1 MWQCYVHKLRAWVA
15 GDDGV
20 PVRPYLMLVIST
32 EDGALLT
39 CEPGDTDGE
48 GVGGNVVK
56 SAPSAETVMA
66 FLQRVMTYPRV
77 MNTSKAGEKRTPS
90 RPSAIRFADTAT
102 AAMHLGDPDK
112 WADETACPYVRS
124 CAAGLAVLGVHDCT
138 FAPVP
143 QQLVREIIR
152 GQIEPNM
159 APQNQE
165 WGTQHL
171 PGLCQSVEGFTPAF
185 GASLFAAAAS
195 FARAAPQEGP
205 YASPIAL
212 CSGRMSR

>member
-32 EDGALLT
+32 EVGVGRGGHTYPVPITLNSRGCSSFQNSLRESVEQTNGRARSPKDGALLT

-48 GVGGNVVK
+48 GVGDNVVK

-112 WADETACPYVRS
+112 WAHETACPYVRS

-159 APQNQE
+159 AR
-165 WGTQHL
+165 
-171 PGLCQSVEGFTPAF
+171 GLGF
-185 GASLFAAAAS
+185 
-195 FARAAPQEGP
+195 RV
-205 YASPIAL
+205 
-212 CSGRMSR
+212 